1 MSFGPL
7 FGDVRGLGLRDSP
20 MATPAGAVGARS
32 QLPDHGPS
40 ALRPCATSL
49 RCVWDRVY
57 M

>member
-20 MATPAGAVGARS
+20 TATPAGAVEARS